1 MKRSLT
7 VACALF
13 FLSAL
18 LAFPQS
24 SFLKRGQSGF
34 GLSGTYATSSG
45 ASGWSGTAAVG
56 LGGVFD
62 LSLSVG
68 QASYDPVSSGF
79 NDLAS
84 TSIMPEITAHVIKQN
99 SSRSPVSLSIS
110 AGFARDNYSSP
121 DLDAESFTMWANTI
135 LVGGT
140 VYRDVPVVAGLYL
153 QPYAGVGYAST
164 TLKIR
169 NADGLTISGKH
180 NLASFGIGLPVVYG
194 VSGRALLVLR
204 PGLTFDKDN
213 TTFAISLGLVV
224 ALNKPGAPATP

>member
-7 VACALF
+7 VSCALF

-24 SFLKRGQSGF
+24 SFLKKGQSGF
-34 GLSGTYATSSG
+34 GLFGAYATNNE

-56 LGGVFD
+56 LGGVYD
-62 LSLSVG
+62 LSFSVG
-68 QASYDPVSSGF
+68 RLSYDPMSSGF
-79 NDLAS
+79 NDLTS

-110 AGFARDNYSSP
+110 AGYAKDNYSSP

-135 LVGGT
+135 LVRGT
-140 VYRDVPVVAGLYL
+140 VYRDVPVAAGFYL

-169 NADGLTISGKH
+169 NADGLTVSGKH
-180 NLASFGIGLPVVYG
+180 NLASLGVGLPIVYE
-194 VSGRALLVLR
+194 VSAKTLIVLQ
-204 PGLTFDKDN
+204 PDLTFDDDN
-213 TTFAISLGLVV
+213 VTFAISLGLVI
-224 ALNKPGAPATP
+224 ALNKPASK

>member
-1 MKRSLT
+1 MKRSLS
-7 VACALF
+7 VSCALF

-18 LAFPQS
+18 AAFPQS
-24 SFLKRGQSGF
+24 SFLKKGQSGF
-34 GLSGTYATSSG
+34 GLSGAFATSSG
-45 ASGWSGTAAVG
+45 ASGWSGTAAAG
-56 LGGVFD
+56 LGGVYD

-68 QASYDPVSSGF
+68 RPSYDPLSSGF
-79 NDLAS
+79 NDLTS

-110 AGFARDNYSSP
+110 AGYARDNYSSP
-121 DLDAESFTMWANTI
+121 DLDVEGFTMWADTI

-140 VYRDVPVVAGLYL
+140 VYRDVPVAAGLIL
-153 QPYAGVGYAST
+153 QPYAGVGYAGTS
-164 TLKIR
+164 LKIR

-180 NLASFGIGLPVVYG
+180 DLASFGIGLPIAYG
-194 VSGRALLVLR
+194 VSEKTLIVLR

-224 ALNKPGAPATP
+224 ALNKPAAK